1 MLHCCRANNGPT
13 MLNRNEAWKYDNS
26 TIRIASKCGNA
37 LGNFDRIAHTGGYQP
52 KAERWG
58 RRLDRTQIWSPC
70 CIGWLKQHRNSLSTW
85 RTFLKKLQPFSSD
98 RKLEIG
104 EARDIPLWPRQVRNE
119 SRSDRISNARKND
132 R

>member
-1 MLHCCRANNGPT
+1 MIIPARGGSSTRSGALRSEHEPRR
-13 MLNRNEAWKYDNS
+13 NRV
-26 TIRIASKCGNA
+26 G
-37 LGNFDRIAHTGGYQP
+37 TG
-52 KAERWG
+52 
-58 RRLDRTQIWSPC
+58 
-70 CIGWLKQHRNSLSTW
+70 W

-104 EARDIPLWPRQVRNE
+104 EARDIPLWPGQVRNE